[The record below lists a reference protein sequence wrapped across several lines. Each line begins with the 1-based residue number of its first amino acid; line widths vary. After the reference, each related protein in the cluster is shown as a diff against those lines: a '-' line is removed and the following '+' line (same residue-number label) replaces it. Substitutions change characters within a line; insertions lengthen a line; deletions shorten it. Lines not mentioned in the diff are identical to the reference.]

1 MDTATYNLTACTY
14 CGAAAGVPCTTRSGR
29 PTVNPHAAREKAADA
44 IRAEQ
49 PEVAPVGTPRFG
61 YVCKSCGG
69 PSPVGVGYAVP
80 GAAAEEAS
88 AELDACACGYSVRP
102 VADAEYLP
110 GTAPA
115 GHPEHVTEDVTE
127 QADDTA
133 EDVTDTTPVTDVA
146 PPASVLP
153 EDKRPTTEQVRTA
166 ARLLAE
172 HDLQDDDLERE
183 AWALMHAG
191 QITRTL
197 VQAVTAVLPDMPARN
212 GKPVP
217 SMAELPKVAPYT
229 PVDAPHEATSA
240 PAAAEAPEDT
250 HDDGT
255 TPCGRCGGTGLYA
268 MPNRWL
274 RLPSWP
280 HPKTGKNAPWCFEC
294 GGLGRVRYTLA
305 G

>member
-1 MDTATYNLTACTY
+1 MDTATYNLTACDY

-49 PEVAPVGTPRFG
+49 PEVVPTDAPKFG

-115 GHPEHVTEDVTE
+115 GHPEHVAEDVTE
-127 QADDTA
+127 QADDTT

-153 EDKRPTTEQVRTA
+153 EDKRPTAEQVRTA

-217 SMAELPKVAPYT
+217 GMAELPKVAPYT